1 MIMLKSFLKKI
12 KTGKQKMAAEKKE
25 EEYLFPPE
33 QIQSI
38 NEKWLEKEYEGE
50 LSVDVYQ
57 TDENIVVKSTLAG
70 VKPEDLKIII
80 NNDMLTIRG
89 KRELDDSGI
98 KDYLYKECYWGG
110 FSRSIVLPT
119 DIKVDKIKAT
129 LKSGLL
135 TIILPKI
142 SKNYSIKIKEEI

>member
-1 MIMLKSFLKKI
+1 MFKFFLKKFSPS
-12 KTGKQKMAAEKKE
+12 KQKAIDEKKE
-25 EEYLFPPE
+25 DEYLFSPE

-57 TDENIVVKSTLAG
+57 TDQNIVIKSTLAG

-80 NNDMLTIRG
+80 NNDMVTIRG
-89 KRELDDSGI
+89 KRELDDSET
-98 KDYLYKECYWGG
+98 KEYLYKECYWGG
-110 FSRSIVLPT
+110 FSRSILLPT
-119 DIKVDKIKAT
+119 NIKIDKVKAT

-135 TIILPKI
+135 TITLPKLL
-142 SKNYSIKIKEEI
+142 KNYSVKVKEES

>member
-1 MIMLKSFLKKI
+1 MFKNLFSKPKI
-12 KTGKQKMAAEKKE
+12 KKQE

-38 NEKWLEKEYEGE
+38 NEKWLGKEYEGE

-57 TDENIVVKSTLAG
+57 TDENIVIKSTLAG

-80 NNDMLTIRG
+80 NNDMVTIRG
-89 KRELDDSGI
+89 KRESDDPET
-98 KDYLYKECYWGG
+98 KEYLYKECYWGG

-119 DIKVDKIKAT
+119 NIKVDKVKAT

-142 SKNYSIKIKEEI
+142 LKNYSIKIKEEI